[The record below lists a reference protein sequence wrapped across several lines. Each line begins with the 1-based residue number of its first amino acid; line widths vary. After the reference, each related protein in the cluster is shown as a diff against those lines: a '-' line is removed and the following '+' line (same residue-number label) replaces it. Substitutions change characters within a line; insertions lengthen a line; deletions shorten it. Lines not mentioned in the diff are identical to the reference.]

1 MTDHTRRTVL
11 RTAAATGALA
21 AGTLAAAPG
30 AHAAPHGGG
39 HGGHRLPTYVFVHG
53 ANSSASG
60 WAPYMRE
67 LTLLGH
73 RTLAV
78 DLPGHGP
85 DAYFPAAYQAP
96 QDLEALKTE
105 PSPLGKVTLDD
116 YTDHVVDVV
125 RRARRNGPVI
135 LVGQSQGGLTVNR
148 VGNAVPELLDRI
160 AYVAAFCPVKLP
172 TLLDYLKAPEAKD
185 SLAFTIPGIATAPE
199 LGITRANWR
208 SGDPDFLAKLKAAT
222 AAGYPDV
229 AFRALINTLDPDETA
244 GIAVTD
250 ARVDAATWGRIPR
263 TYIRFSED
271 RMIPPA
277 LQDRM
282 IAEADA
288 LTPRNRFTVR
298 TVQAPHMGPYRRAP
312 LVSALAELARGI
324 A

>member
-105 PSPLGKVTLDD
+105 PS
-116 YTDHVVDVV
+116 
-125 RRARRNGPVI
+125 
-135 LVGQSQGGLTVNR
+135 
-148 VGNAVPELLDRI
+148 
-160 AYVAAFCPVKLP
+160 
-172 TLLDYLKAPEAKD
+172 
-185 SLAFTIPGIATAPE
+185 
-199 LGITRANWR
+199 
-208 SGDPDFLAKLKAAT
+208 
-222 AAGYPDV
+222 
-229 AFRALINTLDPDETA
+229 
-244 GIAVTD
+244 
-250 ARVDAATWGRIPR
+250 
-263 TYIRFSED
+263 
-271 RMIPPA
+271 
-277 LQDRM
+277 
-282 IAEADA
+282 
-288 LTPRNRFTVR
+288 
-298 TVQAPHMGPYRRAP
+298 
-312 LVSALAELARGI
+312 
-324 A
+324 